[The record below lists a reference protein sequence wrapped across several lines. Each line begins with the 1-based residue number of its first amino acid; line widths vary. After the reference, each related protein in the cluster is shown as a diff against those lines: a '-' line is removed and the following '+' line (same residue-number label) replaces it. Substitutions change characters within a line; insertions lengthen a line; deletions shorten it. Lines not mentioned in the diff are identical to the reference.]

1 MIFDVNLFY
10 FVAIPAVIL
19 YGVAKGGFAGPIAV
33 VGVPLMSIV
42 VSPLQA
48 AAIMLPILCL
58 QDVIAVLSY
67 RRKFHYKNLQTLLPG
82 ALLGIIAGTLWF
94 RYLSDDLI
102 RIFIGVISIAFVL
115 NYVIIKESIRPLKV
129 SYLRGTLFGSLSG
142 FISFGIH
149 AGGIPF
155 NMYMYPQ
162 KLDQKV
168 LAGTAAIFFAIVN
181 YIKVIPYF
189 LLGQLNFENLI
200 TSLILMPFA
209 PLGFLIGY
217 YLTHRVNERL
227 FYSVAYLCLFF
238 VGLKLLYEGIVNI
251 L

>member
-1 MIFDVNLFY
+1 M
-10 FVAIPAVIL
+10 
-19 YGVAKGGFAGPIAV
+19 
-33 VGVPLMSIV
+33 
-42 VSPLQA
+42 
-48 AAIMLPILCL
+48 
-58 QDVIAVLSY
+58 
-67 RRKFHYKNLQTLLPG
+67 
-82 ALLGIIAGTLWF
+82 
-94 RYLSDDLI
+94 
-102 RIFIGVISIAFVL
+102 
-115 NYVIIKESIRPLKV
+115 
-129 SYLRGTLFGSLSG
+129 
-142 FISFGIH
+142 
-149 AGGIPF
+149 
-155 NMYMYPQ
+155 
-162 KLDQKV
+162 
-168 LAGTAAIFFAIVN
+168 GTAAIFFAIVN

>member
-1 MIFDVNLFY
+1 MIFDINLFY

-102 RIFIGVISIAFVL
+102 RIFIGVISITFVL
-115 NYVIIKESIRPLKV
+115 NYLIIKES
-129 SYLRGTLFGSLSG
+129 
-142 FISFGIH
+142 
-149 AGGIPF
+149 
-155 NMYMYPQ
+155 
-162 KLDQKV
+162 
-168 LAGTAAIFFAIVN
+168 
-181 YIKVIPYF
+181 
-189 LLGQLNFENLI
+189 
-200 TSLILMPFA
+200 
-209 PLGFLIGY
+209 
-217 YLTHRVNERL
+217 
-227 FYSVAYLCLFF
+227 
-238 VGLKLLYEGIVNI
+238 
-251 L
+251 